1 VIAHVLHAKRVAHTA
16 HRGTCR
22 APALS
27 PDKTALVYHQ
37 WTAESAA
44 NTGSMTIFEVG
55 TITLGRFHKTSDGI
69 GDMHVEL
76 PAGKIVGFTKPHEDG
91 GQ

>member
-1 VIAHVLHAKRVAHTA
+1 VYEIS
-16 HRGTCR
+16 
-22 APALS
+22 LS

-44 NTGSMTIFEVG
+44 NTGSMTIFEAG
-55 TITLGRFHKTSDGI
+55 TIALGRFHKTSDGI

-76 PAGKIVGFTKPHEDG
+76 AAGKIVGFTKPQEDDD
-91 GQ
+91 Q